1 VNPADA
7 LLALLGTPSGLT
19 SGYLLLLT
27 ALSKKPEPPK
37 PSSTQFRFRIIVPA
51 HNEAAGIGE
60 TVKSLQALDYPTE
73 RFDVLVIADNCSD
86 DTAARAKAAGAKVL
100 VRNDDTLRGK
110 GYALDYAFGQL
121 TEDIDAVIVIDAD
134 TVVSKNLLSAF
145 SSRLATGA
153 EAVQADYRVRN
164 PMASWRTR
172 LMAIAFGSFHVV
184 RSRARE
190 RLGLSAGLRGNGM
203 CFSQKVLKQ
212 VPHEAFSIVEDVEYG
227 IRLAQAGHRVHYV
240 DEAHVYGEMTSTGS
254 AARSQRK
261 RWEGGRAG
269 LLRAYGPALLKRA
282 IAERS
287 LVLAD
292 LAIDLFVP
300 PLSTL
305 AIGAGVG
312 LAAASTG
319 AALGASLPL
328 GTTIFAFSAASLGMY
343 VLRGWSVSETGAR
356 GLVDLLLAPGYVVW
370 KLTLRSRPQQPRG
383 AEWVRTA
390 REGGE

>member
-1 VNPADA
+1 MNFADA

-27 ALSKKPEPPK
+27 ALSKEPKEPK
-37 PSSTQFRFRIIVPA
+37 PSPTPFRFRIVVPA
-51 HNEAAGIGE
+51 HDEAAGIGE
-60 TVKSLQALDYPTE
+60 TVKSLQALEYPADL
-73 RFDVLVIADNCSD
+73 FDVLVIADNCSD
-86 DTAARAKAAGAKVL
+86 DTAARAEAAGAKVL
-100 VRNDDTLRGK
+100 VRNDQQLRGK
-110 GYALDYAFGQL
+110 GYALDYAFARL

-145 SSRLATGA
+145 SARLAIGA
-153 EAVQADYRVRN
+153 QALQADYRVRN
-164 PMASWRTR
+164 PLSSWRTR

-190 RLGLSAGLRGNGM
+190 RLALSAGLRGNGM
-203 CFSQKVLKQ
+203 CFTQKVLKE

-240 DEAHVYGEMTSTGS
+240 DEAHVYGEMTSSGS
-254 AARSQRK
+254 TARSQRK

-269 LLRAYGPALLKRA
+269 LLRAYGPALLRRA
-282 IAERS
+282 LAERS

-292 LAIDLFVP
+292 LAMDLFVP

-312 LAAASTG
+312 LGAASVG
-319 AALGASLPL
+319 AALGANLPL
-328 GTTIFAFSAASLGMY
+328 GTTIFGFSAASLALY

-356 GLVDLLLAPGYVVW
+356 GLVDLLLAPGYVAW

-390 REGGE
+390 REGGK